1 MRLHGLRCSVFG
13 EQGDCPKLLLSG
25 RTYSPKC
32 SRAGYSLVGVTSC
45 NNGELIPAACQAA
58 ACDTRTPPR
67 SGTSGTCGPS
77 LASGET
83 CAPSCNDGFALSGVS
98 RCVAGMLTAATCE
111 RVSNRC
117 SKETA
122 PVGCFNKGRTCQ
134 ECCSNLSLS
143 SDCWDV
149 SAGITFSACCNS
161 CLNQAP
167 ANGVLGGSC
176 ALVLPDRTTCVPE
189 CNPGFQLLGNTRCTS
204 GFLSPATCEK
214 IQICNLATSF
224 QLSRSSNG
232 SSSLVDSAIH
242 ARFEMAQA
250 SLVAV
255 PYLTIVSASTSR
267 ETLMARTGQLGH
279 LHVGSGEFVAVGMHA
294 GVIMVDQQPCVRTI
308 LDLSLECRAGFTWNG
323 RRCAITAD
331 QSVCAM
337 TTISLSQRA
346 GPRLLFDL
354 RGRALFGSNLSFATA
369 QPRLNSCHAVW
380 VPVPEASLRFSAR
393 TRVRLDY
400 IGRYTI
406 KGQCPSQDGHTKVF
420 HMD

>member
-1 MRLHGLRCSVFG
+1 
-13 EQGDCPKLLLSG
+13 
-25 RTYSPKC
+25 
-32 SRAGYSLVGVTSC
+32 
-45 NNGELIPAACQAA
+45 
-58 ACDTRTPPR
+58 
-67 SGTSGTCGPS
+67 
-77 LASGET
+77 
-83 CAPSCNDGFALSGVS
+83 
-98 RCVAGMLTAATCE
+98 MLTAATCE

-380 VPVPEASLRFSAR
+380 VPVPEASLRFSVR

-406 KGQCPSQDGHTKVF
+406 KGQCPSQDSCFFSRFGQYTMVCPFGQQAVGRLCKQVQLNCTDSFLLEGGQCKRKPKLAVSCSTVLLIEVEKLDPLHSTASVPIDAKLTAGQSCRQP
-420 HMD
+420 HLSHSSGTRSRKRSQ